1 MPSGEHHGE
10 RVYTHTKHLFE
21 GLIDLENGEKKSQKV
36 RAEFYLNSEKFN
48 LVVNADNKQALNEFI
63 QTNYDKNFKIYSLNK
78 ALESLNDK
86 NFLNILKYHDDKW
99 TNSDKVGPKGELS
112 FTIEDLPSKEKGK
125 ILKWLLDEW
134 NRKLGRS
141 LNLTQD
147 AFQSLQISS
156 DNPQETYEEADNVD
170 FLGNL
175 EPEYPEGSVPL
186 KSPFYI
192 ERPPIEQQCY
202 HQVIQPSSLIRI
214 RAPKLMGKT
223 SLMSRILFSAA
234 KKGYKTVHLDFDGAD
249 LTALANQRELL
260 SWFWNSI
267 ARELKLEKQVADWD
281 DMVSLNLSCSNY
293 FEDYLLSKINTPF
306 VLGLD
311 QVDKLFS
318 YKQTAPNFFGLLRAW
333 HEKGKNYSLW
343 QKLRLVVTYATDA
356 YIPLNEKQSPFNVGM
371 EVGLP
376 DFTNEQI
383 LELARKHKLSW
394 DKEQISELS
403 AMVGGHPYL
412 VRMAMY
418 NSSQEDLSLREILQD
433 ASMQA
438 GIYSKH
444 LNYCWTMIKKD
455 PNLFE
460 AFKKVVK
467 SPEAIVLSPEETHD
481 LERIGLIKSEGNKVH
496 PRYKIYREF
505 FQEFL

>member
-1 MPSGEHHGE
+1 
-10 RVYTHTKHLFE
+10 
-21 GLIDLENGEKKSQKV
+21 
-36 RAEFYLNSEKFN
+36 
-48 LVVNADNKQALNEFI
+48 
-63 QTNYDKNFKIYSLNK
+63 
-78 ALESLNDK
+78 
-86 NFLNILKYHDDKW
+86 
-99 TNSDKVGPKGELS
+99 
-112 FTIEDLPSKEKGK
+112 
-125 ILKWLLDEW
+125 
-134 NRKLGRS
+134 
-141 LNLTQD
+141 
-147 AFQSLQISS
+147 
-156 DNPQETYEEADNVD
+156 
-170 FLGNL
+170 
-175 EPEYPEGSVPL
+175 
-186 KSPFYI
+186 
-192 ERPPIEQQCY
+192 
-202 HQVIQPSSLIRI
+202 
-214 RAPKLMGKT
+214 
-223 SLMSRILFSAA
+223 
-234 KKGYKTVHLDFDGAD
+234 
-249 LTALANQRELL
+249 
-260 SWFWNSI
+260 
-267 ARELKLEKQVADWD
+267 
-281 DMVSLNLSCSNY
+281 MVSLDLSCSNY
-293 FEDYLLSKINTPF
+293 FEDYVLSKIDTPF

-333 HEKGKNYSLW
+333 HEKGKNYPLW

-383 LELARKHKLSW
+383 LELAIKHKLSW

-412 VRMAMY
+412 VRIAMY
-418 NSSQEDLSLREILQD
+418 NSSQKHLSLREILQD

-460 AFKKVVK
+460 AFKKVVN

-481 LERIGLIKSEGNKVH
+481 LERIGLIKNEGNKVH